1 MNDIHDDEVDQE
13 GDRLPG
19 VENDL
24 KDLEVDR
31 EASVETDVDSDVEK
45 VEDKSV
51 VEKAEGDS
59 GVEKAEDKSRNEKAE
74 VESVVEKDDI
84 ESVVQKDEVDTEI
97 EKAEDESNVEVEV
110 VGKKSEGDN
119 ADVAKKPICVDD
131 FPSPD
136 CWLVN
141 VLPTSVPSVIWDE
154 FAHPS
159 VVYKNDDKKRGQ
171 RRSRFLLTPYVD
183 PMPETKKKGQENQH
197 SKDFRAFLKGKNAVR

>member
-74 VESVVEKDDI
+74 VDSVVEKDDI
-84 ESVVQKDEVDTEI
+84 ESVVQKDDVDTEI
-97 EKAEDESNVEVEV
+97 DKAEDESTVEVEV
-110 VGKKSEGDN
+110 LGKKSEGDN

-131 FPSPD
+131 KPSPD
-136 CWLVN
+136 CWLLN
-141 VLPTSVPSVIWDE
+141 VLPTSVPSVIFVE
-154 FAHPS
+154 SAHPS
-159 VVYKNDDKKRGQ
+159 VVDKKLDKERGR

-197 SKDFRAFLKGKNAVR
+197 SKDFWAFLKGKNAVR